1 MEQIVNFVFQIRLDF
16 KYKVNVIFRI
26 VEMLNTQQSMNVN
39 GNPFIPKNVIVVQI
53 EGLSNP
59 VKLPL
64 NEI

>member
-1 MEQIVNFVFQIRLDF
+1 MNFVFQIRLDF
-16 KYKVNVIFRI
+16 KYKINVIFRI
-26 VEMLNTQQSMNVN
+26 VEMFNTQQSMNVN
-39 GNPFIPKNVIVVQI
+39 ESPFIPKNVIVVQI